1 MGKQRK
7 TYSESFKRKVSIEAI
22 KMNGNYAEV
31 AAKYDITPSIAY
43 NWATDLESDKDTKEM
58 KQLRKKLEEAQI
70 QLDLMAK
77 EIGKKQLEVELLK
90 KRQLAVR

>member
-1 MGKQRK
+1 
-7 TYSESFKRKVSIEAI
+7 
-22 KMNGNYAEV
+22 MNGNYAEV
-31 AAKYDITPSIAY
+31 AAKYDITPSMAY